1 MNEITHSAKPASS
14 HLSQAEDLHAAWRS
28 KPSFAFGRRI
38 VQIVPNLL
46 VVFALAG
53 LAYWGH
59 ETGWRLPRFGEL
71 TTTPGADADDWCAE
85 HGVRESICVECDA
98 GLLPRG
104 KAYGW
109 CKVHGVHECPLEHPD
124 VAQLHNPP
132 EITAA
137 DLERAR
143 RALDFAVRPANSSRC
158 KLHTRRIQ
166 LASDA
171 AVVRAGIQVVAA
183 WKQPVV
189 EAIAAPGEI
198 TYDATRVANLSA
210 PVAGK
215 VWQVHAEVGQP
226 VKKGDVLA
234 LVDGAEA
241 GKARGEL
248 MKALALVDVK
258 AKTLERQRKLY
269 QDGAGSMARLAEAE
283 ADFDEATIRLVG
295 AQQAL
300 INLGLP
306 VAVEK
311 LRGLAL
317 AELGKRIPFVGLPD
331 AVVKV
336 LDPGTTTANLVP
348 VIAPLDGMV
357 VTRKVVAGEQV
368 DASRALFVV
377 ADTRRVWLTLQVRQE
392 DAKLLRARDAKET
405 PGEPVRFRPGGAD
418 REISGEVVWVSTAI
432 DEKTRTVQVRADL
445 PNPDG
450 QLRAGTFGSGR
461 IILREE
467 PSAVVVPF
475 EAIQWEGDCHVV
487 FVRDKDY
494 DSANGYKV
502 FHTRTVRPGARA
514 GAVTEII
521 AGILPGEVVVS
532 QGSGVL
538 RSELLKNNIGEGC
551 GCGK

>member
-1 MNEITHSAKPASS
+1 
-14 HLSQAEDLHAAWRS
+14 
-28 KPSFAFGRRI
+28 
-38 VQIVPNLL
+38 
-46 VVFALAG
+46 
-53 LAYWGH
+53 
-59 ETGWRLPRFGEL
+59 L
-71 TTTPGADADDWCAE
+71 TATTGADADDWCAE
-85 HGVRESICVECDA
+85 HAVRESICVECDA

-104 KAYGW
+104 KSYGW
-109 CKVHGVHECPLEHPD
+109 CKIHGVHECPLEHPD

-143 RALDFAVRPANSSRC
+143 RALDFAVRPANSAKC
-158 KLHTRRIQ
+158 KLHARRIQ

-171 AVVRAGIQVVAA
+171 AAVRAGIQVVAA
-183 WKQPVV
+183 WKEPVV

-198 TYDATRVANLSA
+198 TYDATRIANLSA

-248 MKALALVDVK
+248 MKDLALIEVK
-258 AKTLERQRKLY
+258 SKTLERQRKLY

-283 ADFDEATIRLVG
+283 ADFDDAQIRLIG

-306 VAVEK
+306 VAIEK
-311 LRGLAL
+311 LKGLPP
-317 AELGKRIPFVGLPD
+317 AELGRRIPFVGLPD
-331 AVVKV
+331 AVVKI
-336 LDPGTTTANLVP
+336 LNPNTTTANLVP

-357 VTRKVVAGEQV
+357 VARKVVAGEQV
-368 DASRALFVV
+368 DAARALFVV

-392 DAKLLRARDAKET
+392 DAKLLRAREGT
-405 PGEPVRFRPGGAD
+405 PGEPVRFLPGGAD

-467 PSAVVVPF
+467 PSAVVVPS
-475 EAIQWEGDCHVV
+475 ESLQWEGDCHIV

-494 DSANGYKV
+494 ASANGYKV
-502 FHTRTVRPGARA
+502 FHTRTVRPGART

-521 AGILPGEVVVS
+521 AGVLPGEMVVS

-538 RSELLKNNIGEGC
+538 RSELLKNNLGEG
-551 GCGK
+551 